1 MLRRSP
7 NSPSQSSDFAEL
19 RRCDDETRHWIMLHI
34 AGYEM
39 RVPDVKA
46 SKRHFKKDPVI
57 RIWHFRV
64 RWDRV
69 TASITL
75 TLAESGCADFNDET
89 MTLVSI
95 TA

>member
-1 MLRRSP
+1 MRRRP

-19 RRCDDETRHWIMLHI
+19 RRCDDETRHWIVLHV

-57 RIWHFRV
+57 PGSIRIPMSDISDKMKSHLS
-64 RWDRV
+64 
-69 TASITL
+69 AS
-75 TLAESGCADFNDET
+75 S
-89 MTLVSI
+89 
-95 TA
+95 